1 MTDGRIVERA
11 LVYAACGWP
20 VFPCQPGSK
29 QPATRHGFLDAT
41 TDPEQIAW
49 WWRREPGANL
59 AIATGTP
66 GPDVLDVDQHGDAGS
81 GYPALNRLA
90 RAGLTRDAGA
100 VVATPHGGLHLYYA
114 GSGQGCGKLPAH
126 HLDFRSRGGY
136 VLAPPSQVDGR
147 AYRVIRHQPQAGQ
160 FSWDAAVRLLDPQR
174 QAGSRPGIRDA
185 GGNADLSHLAGW
197 VARLT
202 EGNRNDG
209 LFWAACRAAEAG
221 DDTTLGRLAD
231 AARQAGLDGREI
243 TATIAS
249 ARRTASRQP
258 QPQAQTREP
267 GRQASP
273 ADTERC
279 QIDGQRG
286 WELTS

>member
-1 MTDGRIVERA
+1 MSTDPTVGRA
-11 LVYAACGWP
+11 LAYAACGWP

-41 TDPEQIAW
+41 TDPERIAW

-66 GPDVLDVDQHGDAGS
+66 GPDVLDVDQHGEAGS
-81 GYPALNRLA
+81 GYGALNRLA

-114 GSGQGCGKLPAH
+114 GSGQGCGKLPAQ

-136 VLAPPSQVDGR
+136 VLAPPSRVDGR
-147 AYRVIRHQPQAGQ
+147 AYRVIRHQRVAGE
-160 FSWDAAVRLLDPQR
+160 FRWDAAVRLLDPGR
-174 QAGSRPGIRDA
+174 QPGPRSGIRDA
-185 GGNADLSHLAGW
+185 GGNADLSHLAAW

-221 DDTTLGRLAD
+221 DDAVLDGLAD
-231 AARQAGLDGREI
+231 AARQAGLGGREI

-249 ARRTASRQP
+249 ARRTTTRQP
-258 QPQAQTREP
+258 QQREP
-267 GRQASP
+267 GRQVGLTAIEHGP
-273 ADTERC
+273 AG
-279 QIDGQRG
+279 GQAG
-286 WELTS
+286 WECAS

>member
-1 MTDGRIVERA
+1 MNENSIVGRA
-11 LVYAACGWP
+11 LAYAACGWP

-41 TDPEQIAW
+41 TDPERIAW

-66 GPDVLDVDQHGDAGS
+66 GPDVLDVDQHGEAGS
-81 GYPALNRLA
+81 GYGALNRLA

-114 GSGQGCGKLPAH
+114 GTGQGCGKLPAH

-147 AYRVIRHQPQAGQ
+147 AYRVIRHQPQAGR
-160 FSWDAAVRLLDPQR
+160 FEWDAAVRLLDPQR
-174 QAGSRPGIRDA
+174 DTGPRPAIREP
-185 GGNADLSHLAGW
+185 GGDLSHLAGW
-197 VARLT
+197 VARLR

-221 DDTTLGRLAD
+221 DDTTLGQLAD
-231 AARQAGLDGREI
+231 AARQAGLGGREI

-249 ARRTASRQP
+249 AQRTVTRQP
-258 QPQAQTREP
+258 QSKEP
-267 GRQASP
+267 GRQAGP
-273 ADTERC
+273 ADTEL
-279 QIDGQRG
+279 DLASGQAG
-286 WELTS
+286 WECAS

>member
-1 MTDGRIVERA
+1 MSGPETVERA
-11 LVYAACGWP
+11 LAYAACGWP

-59 AIATGTP
+59 AIATGIP
-66 GPDVLDVDQHGDAGS
+66 GPDVLDVDHHGEAGS
-81 GYPALNRLA
+81 GYPALNKLA

-114 GSGQGCGKLPAH
+114 GTGQGCGKLPAQ

-136 VLAPPSQVDGR
+136 VLAPPSRVDGR
-147 AYRVIRHQPQAGQ
+147 AYRVIRHQPVAGE
-160 FSWDAAVRLLDPQR
+160 FRWDAAVRLLDPQR
-174 QAGSRPGIRDA
+174 QAGPRPALRDA
-185 GGNADLSHLAGW
+185 GGKADLSHLAGW

-221 DDTTLGRLAD
+221 DDTTLDRLAD
-231 AARQAGLDGREI
+231 AAREAGLGGREI

-249 ARRTASRQP
+249 AQRTVTRQP
-258 QPQAQTREP
+258 QPQSREP
-267 GRQASP
+267 GRQAGR
-273 ADTERC
+273 ADTDRC
-279 QIDGQRG
+279 PADGQRG
-286 WELTS
+286 WECAS